1 MRLANKIRL
10 GRFAAAALALG
21 WVICEAAGSIPAT
34 PHRAVL
40 TAAEVVQI
48 LDATVDWYRTLG
60 AQQQSANQPSDLMI
74 LYANRQAADK
84 VMDLALEIAR
94 ANAELISS
102 EADTAQSADASSP
115 GQVLA
120 QTQNKLATQ
129 RQEIQTEME
138 ATRREMAAA
147 PAKAKGELQAKV
159 NELQG
164 ELDMVNARR
173 NLLDT
178 MADFTGESDTNSS
191 RANALKAQIE
201 AIAGSIPTLGA
212 APVPA
217 GSQTASTLAAPGRSG
232 LWELGSNV
240 LRLTQKMSVIDAI
253 DQHTAALEATFLK
266 IRSPPLEQLKAL
278 TARGDAL
285 AAEADASHGPALKAV
300 RDQLDTTAWLF
311 KQTSSILIPLSKES
325 VLLKQYR
332 HNLANW
338 RTGLQTQYHD
348 ALKTLGV
355 RLGFLALLLGAVFV
369 GAELWRRAVF
379 RFAHE
384 PRRRFQLLWVRK
396 IALWALVATIVGS
409 AFASEL
415 GSLVTFAGL
424 ITAGLAVAMQSILVS
439 LVGYFFLIG
448 KYGIRVGDRVQIG
461 SVTGE
466 VIDLGLFRMHL
477 MELNDH
483 GLLGPTG
490 RVVAFANSIV
500 FQSSGGLFKQI
511 PGVSIAWH
519 DTTLKLPHGCDPA
532 QIKDKLLQAVLSVV
546 QEFRVDFERQN
557 KEIQKAAGSSPIGE
571 SHPQV
576 QLHFGVDEVE
586 AHVSYPVQ
594 VQHAAEIDE
603 RVSRELSL
611 VISQAGKGAAGN
623 T

>member
-1 MRLANKIRL
+1 
-10 GRFAAAALALG
+10 
-21 WVICEAAGSIPAT
+21 
-34 PHRAVL
+34 VL

-48 LDATVDWYRTLG
+48 LDETVDWYRTLG

-84 VMDLALEIAR
+84 VMDLALAIAR

-102 EADTAQSADASSP
+102 EADTAQSSDASSP
-115 GQVLA
+115 TRVLA
-120 QTQNKLATQ
+120 QTQAKLNAQ
-129 RQEIQTEME
+129 RQDIQTEME
-138 ATRREMAAA
+138 ATRHRMTAA
-147 PAKAKGELQAKV
+147 PAKDRAELQAKI

-164 ELDMVNARR
+164 ALDMVSARR

-178 MADFTGESDTNSS
+178 MADFTGESDSSSS

-201 AIAGSIPTLGA
+201 AIAGSIPTLNA
-212 APVPA
+212 ASVPA
-217 GSQTASTLAAPGRSG
+217 TGQAAGAVPAPGRRG
-232 LWELGSNV
+232 LWDLGSNV
-240 LRLTQKMSVIDAI
+240 LRMRQKMSVIDAI
-253 DQHTAALEATFLK
+253 DQRTAALEATFLQ
-266 IRSPPLEQLKAL
+266 IRIPPLEQLKAL
-278 TARGDAL
+278 TARGDQL
-285 AAEADASHGPALKAV
+285 AAEADASHGAALKAV

-338 RTGLQTQYHD
+338 RVALQTQYHD
-348 ALKTLGV
+348 ALKTLAV
-355 RLGFLALLLGAVFV
+355 RLGFLALLLSAVFV

-379 RFAHE
+379 RYAHE

-396 IALWALVATIVGS
+396 IVLWALVATIVGS

-461 SVTGE
+461 TVTGE
-466 VIDLGLFRMHL
+466 VIEIGLVRMHL

-500 FQSSGGLFKQI
+500 FQSSAGLFKQI

-519 DTTLKLPHGCDPA
+519 DTTLKLPHGCDA
-532 QIKDKLLQAVLSVV
+532 GQVKDKLLHAVLTVV
-546 QEFRVDFERQN
+546 QEYHVDFERQN
-557 KEIQKAAGSSPIGE
+557 KEIQKTAGSSSIGE
-571 SHPQV
+571 SRPQV

-611 VISQAGKGAAGN
+611 VISRAAKGATGN
-623 T
+623 S